1 MPKVVKS
8 ICVFNVFSSLSIIL
22 KNFVVHL
29 SLSKCIWTKLMLNF
43 TVHMAK
49 YLRPLCFLSPGT
61 IFAGVQLAIE
71 ATWDLLHW
79 IYEEKDFNDS
89 SSPIVYNKPKTIY
102 KPRNTFWL
110 YFFLIILGSSNLYS
124 IFFGQLIISN
134 SSPCEIWNTIQVK
147 KPMLFEWS
155 AI

>member
-1 MPKVVKS
+1 MDQVPKVVNS
-8 ICVFNVFSSLSIIL
+8 ICVFNVFSALFIIF
-22 KNFVVHL
+22 KNFIVHL

-43 TVHMAK
+43 TVWLSKEVLLCSCPWPK

-89 SSPIVYNKPKTIY
+89 SSPIVYNKRKTIY
-102 KPRNTFWL
+102 KLRNTFWL
-110 YFFLIILGSSNLYS
+110 YFFLCSPNPRIFQS
-124 IFFGQLIISN
+124 IFYIFVVN
-134 SSPCEIWNTIQVK
+134 
-147 KPMLFEWS
+147 
-155 AI
+155 